1 MPVFIV
7 CKIKRCVRKIYFLP
21 FEGCLR
27 SCTETSIRQWPPIFK
42 LHKKAAFLLSTKD
55 DHSCLKK
62 KNINKQ
68 YIERHAHPFSDC
80 VNTKDSCIYIHICR
94 RVNIYANMLR
104 KITEHFVPMCSSF
117 KVKLRIVTQLFNSR

>member
-1 MPVFIV
+1 MQMLRSIEISELNLHIVFIF

-21 FEGCLR
+21 FESCLR

-62 KNINKQ
+62 
-68 YIERHAHPFSDC
+68 
-80 VNTKDSCIYIHICR
+80 NT
-94 RVNIYANMLR
+94 
-104 KITEHFVPMCSSF
+104 
-117 KVKLRIVTQLFNSR
+117 